1 MGFGDEVPWAYG
13 LNEIDTLNQQL
24 LADSNSCGTS
34 LWKDIERRYTFSV
47 LGLPLSRH
55 R

>member
-24 LADSNSCGTS
+24 LADSNPCGHLGHGGSCLRFGAGS
-34 LWKDIERRYTFSV
+34 L
-47 LGLPLSRH
+47 
-55 R
+55 